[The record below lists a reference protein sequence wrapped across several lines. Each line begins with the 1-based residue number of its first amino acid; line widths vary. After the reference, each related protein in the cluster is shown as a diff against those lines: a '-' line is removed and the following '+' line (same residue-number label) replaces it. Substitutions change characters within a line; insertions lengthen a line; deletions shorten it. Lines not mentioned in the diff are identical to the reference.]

1 MFTLCIKKREIVD
14 DFIGRYSRMSLDG
27 FFKTAFLGRGSANW
41 SSWVRD
47 PYTPPVQQIAELFAF
62 LKKWIPPLIQPCTGK
77 TVICEENFLKK
88 LFGEELPTLFRLFIN
103 ISKDQVL
110 FIVQIY
116 AVPYHI
122 LLSLKCV

>member
-1 MFTLCIKKREIVD
+1 MHTMPMMAIMIHGIIRPGFSWE
-14 DFIGRYSRMSLDG
+14 GSLDAIFMFALLNYLLREG
-27 FFKTAFLGRGSANW
+27 HRG
-41 SSWVRD
+41 
-47 PYTPPVQQIAELFAF
+47 QQIAELFAF